1 MTQESFKDIQQ
12 QFSGHIRDPEHVAL
26 RDDVEDRR
34 MNIYRELFYN
44 NIEGFVSSAFPVL
57 RKFYSDEDWHAMV
70 RNFMI
75 QHKAHSPYFLEIS
88 QEFLQYFQ
96 NQHVMR
102 DCDPSFAIEL
112 SHYEWV
118 ELALTVAD
126 ETTDLSNIDSNGDLM
141 QGHPVISTLA
151 WNLSYQWP
159 VHQLSA
165 GSYQGDESAPEQA
178 THIVVY
184 RDRQDKV
191 RFVIINQVTAVLLNL
206 FDEQPEL
213 TGQQAC
219 EMIAEQ
225 MQHPNPEVVIQGGRQ
240 ALEDLQG
247 KGVLLGTRC
256 NSVLLQS
263 IAPVE

>member
-1 MTQESFKDIQQ
+1 MSAENFKDIQQ
-12 QFSGHIRDPEHVAL
+12 QFAGHIRDPEHVAL

-44 NIEGFVSSAFPVL
+44 NIEGFVSNAFPVL
-57 RKFYSDEDWHAMV
+57 RKFYNDVDWHAMV
-70 RNFMI
+70 RSFMV

-126 ETTDLSNIDSNGDLM
+126 EDTCLDNIDANGDLM
-141 QGHPVISTLA
+141 QGQPVCSSLA

-165 GSYQGDESAPEQA
+165 DSHSGRESTPQQT

-191 RFVIINQVTAVLLNL
+191 RFVVINAVTAVLLNI

-219 EMIAEQ
+219 EMIAQQ
-225 MQHPNPEVVIQGGRQ
+225 MQHPNPEVVIRGGQQ
-240 ALEDLQG
+240 ALADLQE
-247 KGVLLGTRC
+247 KGILLGTR
-256 NSVLLQS
+256 L
-263 IAPVE
+263 